1 MHNLAEKQTNFRIAD
16 LFLLHLPFH
25 NFSRNR
31 LVDEGNAAEQQCISI
46 NPDGS
51 TYHAYSLVLM
61 DENLLNVAREK
72 PFYITEESQRTL
84 STAIRRDTDFL
95 EANGMMDYSLLVAI
109 DGCRNELI
117 LGIIDYIRVYT
128 WDKQLESLIKSTG
141 GMFAGSGKKPTVVA
155 PDVYKKR
162 FEHSMTKYFTLVPD
176 FWYDSNKVTDKIYTP

>member
-1 MHNLAEKQTNFRIAD
+1 MTGKKNQFQDSRFVIYCTNQFII
-16 LFLLHLPFH
+16 
-25 NFSRNR
+25 FSRNR
-31 LVDEGNAAEQQCISI
+31 LVDEGNAAEQCVAI

-141 GMFAGSGKKPTVVA
+141 LLGGAGKTPTVVA

-162 FEHSMTKYFTLVPD
+162 SEPSMNKYFTLVPGLA
-176 FWYDSNKVTDKIYTP
+176 SNSTFHVCSSVKYQ